1 MFRAETGG
9 QLREQIRHGK
19 VILDPT
25 FRREGEEGKPAS
37 TARIRKNMDVDE
49 TVQGKGLELTIR
61 VTAYDTGMIQFDGV
75 PITEGPP
82 YNMGHGWLG
91 AAEQAILTL
100 NEFWRQWE
108 KRQNAAV

>member
-1 MFRAETGG
+1 MGKSY
-9 QLREQIRHGK
+9 LIRRFAG
-19 VILDPT
+19 
-25 FRREGEEGKPAS
+25 EGEEGMPAS

-49 TVQGKGLELTIR
+49 TARGKGLELTIR

-75 PITEGPP
+75 PINEGPP

-100 NEFWRQWE
+100 NEFRRQWE
-108 KRQNAAV
+108 RRQNAAV